1 MRSLLATTLALVWLL
16 GGCAPKIVDEPV
28 TFELT
33 RPAIDVDV
41 FAGDVTIDVDSRYS
55 ATTVHLVRRTA
66 HGMFRGDDARASLE
80 HIDASAEMV
89 GVAGVSIVQ
98 VRATTVDPEPHF
110 QEVSVRITTP
120 PPSSL
125 RIRTTRGDI
134 ELRETSGLIDVATTE
149 ADINLRTTRPLT
161 EPVAMTTS
169 KGSITLRIPADSR
182 GALDLETVF
191 GVAQIRIP
199 DALTTNLSSTGQGVI
214 RATLNGGENP
224 IVLRTTNETIRLE
237 VVTDVVASGNYD
249 G

>member
-28 TFELT
+28 IFELT
-33 RPAIDVDV
+33 RPAIDFDV
-41 FAGDVTIDVDSRYS
+41 FAGDVTIDVDDRYP

-66 HGMFRGDDARASLE
+66 HGMFRGDDARASLK
-80 HIDASAEMV
+80 HIDGRVELV
-89 GVAGVSIVQ
+89 GVDGASIIQ

-110 QEVSVRITTP
+110 QQVSVRITTP
-120 PPSSL
+120 SPSSL

-134 ELRETSGLIDVATTE
+134 QLREARGIIDVATTE

-161 EPVAMTTS
+161 GPVTMTTS
-169 KGSITLRIPADSR
+169 KGKITLRISADSR
-182 GALDLETVF
+182 GALDLASVH
-191 GVAQIRIP
+191 GIARLRIP
-199 DALTTNLSSTGQGVI
+199 DALTTNLRSTGPGGI

-224 IVLRTTNETIRLE
+224 IILRTTRETIRLE
-237 VVTDVVASGNYD
+237 AVTDVIASGNYD